1 MSENVSICNRAGGG
15 LAGRCFVVPFRAMSK
30 PEHIVVVDDDP
41 DIRDELDE
49 YLTRHGYRV
58 SLAEDGAALRRVIE
72 EGPAD
77 LILLDLTMPGGHGLA
92 LVGDIRQSSNAG
104 IIILTGTGDAVDQV
118 VGLELGADD
127 YVSKPCDLR
136 ALLARIRSVLRR
148 SGGDTAGK
156 PSEIAEF
163 AGWRFDFA
171 ARRLAGRDGGE
182 VELTTAEFDLLRVFI
197 ERAGRVQ
204 NRDQLLDSTQGR
216 DWSPFDRSIDNLIS
230 RLRRKIEADPAKPQ
244 LIKTVRGAGYVFT
257 PKVTRR

>member
-1 MSENVSICNRAGGG
+1 MGS
-15 LAGRCFVVPFRAMSK
+15 L
-30 PEHIVVVDDDP
+30 EHIVVVDDDP
-41 DIRDELDE
+41 DIRDELGE

-58 SLAEDGAALRRVIE
+58 SLAENGAALCRVIE
-72 EGPAD
+72 GAPVD
-77 LILLDLTMPGGHGLA
+77 LILLDLAMPGEHGLA
-92 LVGDIRQSSNAG
+92 LIGDIRRTSDTG

-118 VGLELGADD
+118 VSLEMGADD

-148 SGGDTAGK
+148 TGGDTAGT

-171 ARRLAGRDGGE
+171 ARRLAGQNGDE

-257 PKVTRR
+257 PEVSRR

>member
-1 MSENVSICNRAGGG
+1 
-15 LAGRCFVVPFRAMSK
+15 MSK
-30 PEHIVVVDDDP
+30 SAHIVVVDDDP

-58 SLAEDGAALRRVIE
+58 SLAEGGAALRRVIE

-77 LILLDLTMPGGHGLA
+77 LILLDLTMPGEHGLA
-92 LVGDIRQSSNAG
+92 LVGDIRKTSNAG

-148 SGGDTAGK
+148 AGGAGGDTAGDTAGDTVCE

-163 AGWRFDFA
+163 AGWRFDIA
-171 ARRLAGRDGGE
+171 ARRLAAEDVGE
-182 VELTTAEFDLLRVFI
+182 VALTTAEFDLLRVFV

-204 NRDQLLDSTQGR
+204 NRDQLLDSTRGR

-230 RLRRKIEADPAKPQ
+230 RLRRKIEADPAHPQ

>member
-1 MSENVSICNRAGGG
+1 MGS
-15 LAGRCFVVPFRAMSK
+15 L
-30 PEHIVVVDDDP
+30 EHIVVVDDDP
-41 DIRDELDE
+41 DIRDELGE
-49 YLTRHGYRV
+49 YLSRHGYRV
-58 SLAEDGAALRRVIE
+58 SLAEDGAALRRVI
-72 EGPAD
+72 GGSPAD
-77 LILLDLTMPGGHGLA
+77 LILLDLAMPGEHGLA
-92 LVGDIRQSSNAG
+92 LIGDIRKTSDAG

-118 VGLELGADD
+118 VGLELGAAD

-148 SGGDTAGK
+148 AGGAGGDTAGDTAGDTVCE

-163 AGWRFDFA
+163 AGWRFDIA
-171 ARRLAGRDGGE
+171 ARRLAAEDGGE
-182 VELTTAEFDLLRVFI
+182 VALTTAEFDLLRVFV

-204 NRDQLLDSTQGR
+204 NRDQLLDLTRGR

-230 RLRRKIEADPAKPQ
+230 RLRRKIEADPANPQ